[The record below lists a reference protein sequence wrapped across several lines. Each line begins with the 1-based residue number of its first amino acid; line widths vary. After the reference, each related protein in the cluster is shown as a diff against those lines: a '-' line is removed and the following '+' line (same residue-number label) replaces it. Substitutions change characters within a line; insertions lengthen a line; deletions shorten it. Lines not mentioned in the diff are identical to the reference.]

1 MNSVSQ
7 SSRPKLPM
15 FRGNSPMHATRGL
28 CVVLALAVLGL
39 FVAPAQAIDRADQH
53 YKRALKYYESKD
65 YPTAIKEFQAAYRVR
80 QLPKILLN
88 IGQVYRK
95 LGMASTAL
103 KFYQHYLRVEPNPKA
118 EIRAEVDRYIA
129 QTRAMLDPPEF
140 VTPGGQSAAEA
151 AAADVA
157 AAPSNVTPVTVQE
170 LYTDDDLQSLSQ
182 VQQRDSKGRLIRQ
195 PPPGTPIEKPG
206 VAVVNPPP
214 LTQPPMALSPTPI
227 PLVPTPPPITQPPA
241 KTPVYKE
248 PWFWGLVGGIAGAV
262 IITGAAVGAQR
273 SNSLPPEIL
282 HPTK

>member
-15 FRGNSPMHATRGL
+15 FRGKSPVTRGL
-28 CVVLALAVLGL
+28 TCVALALAFLG
-39 FVAPAQAIDRADQH
+39 FFSASAQALDRVDHH

-118 EIRAEVDRYIA
+118 EIKAEVDRYIA
-129 QTRAMLDPPEF
+129 QTQAMLDPPDF

-151 AAADVA
+151 AAAEVA
-157 AAPSNVTPVTVQE
+157 AAPSNVTPVTVPE
-170 LYTDDDLQSLSQ
+170 HYTDEDLQSLSQ
-182 VQQRDSKGRLIRQ
+182 VPQRDAKGRVIRH
-195 PPPGTPIEKPG
+195 PLAPPGTPVDKPLG

-214 LTQPPMALSPTPI
+214 STQPSALPLI
-227 PLVPTPPPITQPPA
+227 PTQPQQPMPPQ

-248 PWFWGLVGGIAGAV
+248 PWFWGLIGGIAGAV